1 MTSFLLSAT
10 NCWPMQDQSSQMRIM
25 FFARTGEKLQ
35 AAQGPWLVPLQGLAQ
50 GLVEA
55 SSFCELK
62 HVFIKHY
69 FKKYTQYL
77 SEKCFAWN
85 VHIPKSQ
92 KNKHITPEDLLISS
106 ERRENNCL
114 MHACNSQSHCNHFHL
129 SKCVSNLLYKF
140 PLHFLALHL
149 VSKEFIVK
157 CFVSFKEPAKFL
169 THTHTHTNCYRQI
182 ELPLNVKYHFIV
194 KSLKK

>member
-1 MTSFLLSAT
+1 
-10 NCWPMQDQSSQMRIM
+10 M

-92 KNKHITPEDLLISS
+92 KKQAYHP
-106 ERRENNCL
+106 RRFAYFLREKGEQL
-114 MHACNSQSHCNHFHL
+114 PDACM
-129 SKCVSNLLYKF
+129 
-140 PLHFLALHL
+140 
-149 VSKEFIVK
+149 
-157 CFVSFKEPAKFL
+157 
-169 THTHTHTNCYRQI
+169 
-182 ELPLNVKYHFIV
+182 
-194 KSLKK
+194 

>member
-10 NCWPMQDQSSQMRIM
+10 DCWPMQDQISQMRIM

-35 AAQGPWLVPLQGLAQ
+35 TAHGPWLVPLQDLAQ

-62 HVFIKHY
+62 DVFIKHY

-92 KNKHITPEDLLISS
+92 KTSISPQKICLFPPREGRTIAWCTRVILNHIATTFTWANVFQTCCSNFLYIFW
-106 ERRENNCL
+106 
-114 MHACNSQSHCNHFHL
+114 HC
-129 SKCVSNLLYKF
+129 
-140 PLHFLALHL
+140 
-149 VSKEFIVK
+149 I
-157 CFVSFKEPAKFL
+157 
-169 THTHTHTNCYRQI
+169 
-182 ELPLNVKYHFIV
+182 
-194 KSLKK
+194 